1 MFGRDKLDMSF
12 RINLL
17 KQKSINFFGGEGGK
31 EQVQHKL
38 KKNESKRPI
47 GNGKKWKAVKR
58 EKSKQEWTGTNEF
71 DYNQMSSWGPF
82 HH

>member
-12 RINLL
+12 WINLL

-47 GNGKKWKAVKR
+47 GNGNK
-58 EKSKQEWTGTNEF
+58 
-71 DYNQMSSWGPF
+71 
-82 HH
+82 